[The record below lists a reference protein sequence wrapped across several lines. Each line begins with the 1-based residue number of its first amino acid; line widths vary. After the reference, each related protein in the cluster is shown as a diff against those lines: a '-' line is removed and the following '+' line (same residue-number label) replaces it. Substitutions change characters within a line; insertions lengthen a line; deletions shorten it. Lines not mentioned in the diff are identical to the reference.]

1 MSMQQ
6 MEVKWGSIKGLPEG
20 VEGFLSPAE
29 AEHFNQL
36 RFAARRQSYLL
47 GRLAGKQLLLQQP
60 EFASRE
66 PLDITIANDPFGMP
80 FALVQGKVI
89 PGSLSLSHSGDLGV
103 SAYTSAPIFV
113 VGVDTEALAPRSAG
127 LVRDFFTPQEAAL
140 IAKLPE
146 AEQTEWVNRLWSAKE
161 ATLKANRVGLRVDTC
176 QVEILPGGYPV
187 RADGWQTL
195 QVQSQLFQAGACQVF
210 SRCED
215 GFVISLAVLSPKE
228 QIEAF
233 IVNIKQELLEVPS
246 ELCEM
251 KE

>member
-6 MEVKWGSIKGLPEG
+6 VEVKWGSIKGLPEG

-29 AEHFNQL
+29 AEHFSQL

-60 EFASRE
+60 ELANLQPQE
-66 PLDITIANDPFGMP
+66 ITVVNLSSGAPYV
-80 FALVQGKVI
+80 LVKGEVI
-89 PGSLSLSHSGDLGV
+89 TGSLSLSHSGEFGV
-103 SAYTSAPIFV
+103 SAYISASGFA
-113 VGVDTEALAPRSAG
+113 VGVDVEMLLPRSAG

-161 ATLKANRVGLRVDTC
+161 AILKAVGAGLRVDTRR
-176 QVEILPGGYPV
+176 VEILPGNYPV

-215 GFVISLAVLSPKE
+215 GFVKGLAVLSTKE

-233 IVNIKQELLEVPS
+233 IVNIKQELLEVPF
-246 ELCEM
+246 ELSEM

>member
-6 MEVKWGSIKGLPEG
+6 VEVKWGSIKGLPEG

-29 AEHFNQL
+29 AEHFCQL

-47 GRLAGKQLLLQQP
+47 GRLAVKLLLLQQP

-66 PLDITIANDPFGMP
+66 PLDITVANDPFGMP
-80 FALVQGKVI
+80 FALVQGQVI

-103 SAYTSAPIFV
+103 SAYSRTASFTL
-113 VGVDTEALAPRSAG
+113 GVDAEMLAPRSAAF
-127 LVRDFFTPQEAAL
+127 VQDFYTPREAAF
-140 IAKLPE
+140 ITR
-146 AEQTEWVNRLWSAKE
+146 QTADKRSEWINRLWSAKE
-161 ATLKANRVGLRVDTC
+161 AVLKALGLGLRVDTRR
-176 QVEILPGGYPV
+176 VEILPGSYPV
-187 RADGWQTL
+187 RADGWQML

>member
-6 MEVKWGSIKGLPEG
+6 VEVKWGSIKGVPEG

-29 AEHFNQL
+29 AEHFSQMG
-36 RFAARRQSYLL
+36 FAVRRQSYLL
-47 GRLAGKQLLLQQP
+47 GRLAGKLLLLQQP
-60 EFASRE
+60 EFASLQ
-66 PLDITIANDPFGMP
+66 PSAINIANNPSGAP
-80 FALVQGKVI
+80 HVLVQGEVI
-89 PGSLSLSHSGDLGV
+89 IGSLSLSHSGELGMSAYSRTASFTLGV
-103 SAYTSAPIFV
+103 DAET
-113 VGVDTEALAPRSAG
+113 LAPRSAG

-146 AEQTEWVNRLWSAKE
+146 AEQTEWINRSWSAKE
-161 ATLKANRVGLRVDTC
+161 AVLKAVGVGLRIDTRR
-176 QVEILPGGYPV
+176 VEILISSYTV
-187 RADGWQTL
+187 RSDGWQTL

-233 IVNIKQELLEVPS
+233 VVNIKQELLEVPS

-251 KE
+251 KA